1 MITAAQLQNSI
12 TYPEYIE
19 LTKSIIR
26 NVSPPAP
33 YHNEKMLKY
42 TEANL
47 ERMQRVSNNIA
58 IDQKLY
64 NLLNAIANKW
74 IWVIITEP
82 WCGDASQ
89 IVPALCAFADVNSN
103 IETKLIL
110 RDTNEDVMNAY
121 LTNGSSSIPKLI
133 CLKADTLKEVG
144 TWGPRPQEIQ
154 VMVDRFKSD
163 TTTTFGQKVRQIHQ
177 WYDDN
182 KSAALQEEFI
192 ALLQDWKA
200 KN

>member
-1 MITAAQLQNSI
+1 MITAAKLQESL
-12 TYPEYIE
+12 TYLEYIE
-19 LTKSIIR
+19 LTKSIIN
-26 NVSPPAP
+26 NVSPSAP
-33 YHNEKMLKY
+33 YDNEKMLKY

-47 ERMQRVSNNIA
+47 ERMQRVSNNIS

-64 NLLNAIANKW
+64 NLLTSVTDRW

-82 WCGDASQ
+82 WCGDAAQ
-89 IVPALCAFADVNSN
+89 IVPALCAFAEVNSN

-110 RDTNEDVMNAY
+110 RDTNLDLIDAY
-121 LTNGSSSIPKLI
+121 LTEGGRSIPKLI
-133 CLKADTLKEVG
+133 CLHQDTMEEIG
-144 TWGPRPQEIQ
+144 TWGPRPQQIQ
-154 VMVDRFKSD
+154 VMVDKFKSD
-163 TTTTFGQKVRQIHQ
+163 TTTSFGQKVRQIHQ

>member
-1 MITAAQLQNSI
+1 MITAAKLQESL
-12 TYPEYIE
+12 TYLEYIE
-19 LTKSIIR
+19 LTKSIIN
-26 NVSPPAP
+26 NVSPSAP
-33 YHNEKMLKY
+33 YDNEKMLKY

-47 ERMQRVSNNIA
+47 ERMQRVSNNIS

-64 NLLNAIANKW
+64 NLLTSVTDRW

-82 WCGDASQ
+82 WCGDAAQ

-110 RDTNEDVMNAY
+110 RDTNLDLMDAY
-121 LTNGSSSIPKLI
+121 LTEGGRSIPKLI
-133 CLKADTLKEVG
+133 CLHQDTMEEIG
-144 TWGPRPQEIQ
+144 TWGPRPQQIQ
-154 VMVDRFKSD
+154 VMVDKFKSY
-163 TTTTFGQKVRQIHQ
+163 TTTSFGQKVRQIHQ

-182 KSAALQEEFI
+182 KSAVLQEEFI

>member
-1 MITAAQLQNSI
+1 MITAAKLQESL
-12 TYPEYIE
+12 TYLEYIE
-19 LTKSIIR
+19 LTKSIIN
-26 NVSPPAP
+26 NVSPSAP
-33 YHNEKMLKY
+33 YDNEKMLKY

-47 ERMQRVSNNIA
+47 ERMQRVSNNIS

-64 NLLNAIANKW
+64 NLLTSVTDRW

-82 WCGDASQ
+82 WCGDAAQ
-89 IVPALCAFADVNSN
+89 IVPALCAFAEVNSN

-110 RDTNEDVMNAY
+110 RDTNLDLIDAY
-121 LTNGSSSIPKLI
+121 LTEGGRSIPKLI
-133 CLKADTLKEVG
+133 CLHQDTMVEIG

-154 VMVDRFKSD
+154 VMVDKFKSE
-163 TTTTFGQKVRQIHQ
+163 TTTSFGQKVRQIHQ

>member
-1 MITAAQLQNSI
+1 MITAAKLQESL
-12 TYPEYIE
+12 TYLEYIE
-19 LTKSIIR
+19 LTKSIIN
-26 NVSPPAP
+26 NVSPSAP
-33 YHNEKMLKY
+33 YDNEKMLKY

-47 ERMQRVSNNIA
+47 ERMQRVSNNIS

-64 NLLNAIANKW
+64 NLLTSVTDRW

-82 WCGDASQ
+82 WCGDAAQ
-89 IVPALCAFADVNSN
+89 IVPALCAFAEVNSN

-110 RDTNEDVMNAY
+110 RDTNLDLIDAY
-121 LTNGSSSIPKLI
+121 LTEGGRSIPKLI
-133 CLKADTLKEVG
+133 CLHQDTMEEIG
-144 TWGPRPQEIQ
+144 TWGPRPQQIQ
-154 VMVDRFKSD
+154 VMVDKFKSD
-163 TTTTFGQKVRQIHQ
+163 TTTSFGQKVRQIHQ

-192 ALLQDWKA
+192 ALLQDWKT

>member
-1 MITAAQLQNSI
+1 MITAAQLQESL
-12 TYPEYIE
+12 TYLEYIE
-19 LTKSIIR
+19 LTKSIIN
-26 NVSPPAP
+26 NVSPSAP
-33 YHNEKMLKY
+33 YDNEKMLKY

-47 ERMQRVSNNIA
+47 ERMQRVSNNIS

-64 NLLNAIANKW
+64 NLLTSVTDRW

-82 WCGDASQ
+82 WCGDAAQ
-89 IVPALCAFADVNSN
+89 IVPALCAFAEVNSN

-110 RDTNEDVMNAY
+110 RDTNLDLIDAY
-121 LTNGSSSIPKLI
+121 LTEGGRSIPKLI
-133 CLKADTLKEVG
+133 CLHQDTMEEIG
-144 TWGPRPQEIQ
+144 TWGPRPQQIQ
-154 VMVDRFKSD
+154 VMVDKFKSD
-163 TTTTFGQKVRQIHQ
+163 TTTSFGQKVRQIHQ

>member
-1 MITAAQLQNSI
+1 MITTAQIQKSV
-12 TYPEYIE
+12 TYSEYIE
-19 LTKSIIR
+19 LTKSIIE
-26 NVSPPAP
+26 NPSPTAP
-33 YHNEKMLKY
+33 YDNEKMLKY

-47 ERMQRVSNNIA
+47 ERMQRVSSNIA

-64 NLLNAIANKW
+64 NLLNSVNEKW

-82 WCGDASQ
+82 WCGDAAQ
-89 IVPALCAFADVNSN
+89 IVPALCAFADVNEN

-110 RDTNEDVMNAY
+110 RDTNLDLIDAY
-121 LTNGSSSIPKLI
+121 LTNGGRSIPKLI
-133 CLKADTLKEVG
+133 CVKAENLEEIG

-154 VMVDRFKSD
+154 VIVDAFISD
-163 TTTTFGQKVRQIHQ
+163 TTTSFGQKVRQIHE

>member
-19 LTKSIIR
+19 LTKSIIG
-26 NVSPPAP
+26 NATPPAP
-33 YHNEKMLKY
+33 YDDEKMLQY
-42 TEANL
+42 TKANL
-47 ERMQRVSNNIA
+47 ERMQRVSSNISM
-58 IDQKLY
+58 DQKLY
-64 NLLNAIANKW
+64 NLLNSVTDKW

-89 IVPALCAFADVNSN
+89 IVPALCAFAEVNEN

-110 RDTNEDVMNAY
+110 RDSNLDLIDAY
-121 LTNGSSSIPKLI
+121 LTNGGRSIPKLI
-133 CLKADTLKEVG
+133 CVNAGTLEEIGV
-144 TWGPRPQEIQ
+144 WGPRPQEIQ
-154 VMVDRFKSD
+154 VMVDKFKSD
-163 TTTTFGQKVRQIHQ
+163 TATSFGQKVRQIHQ

-192 ALLQDWKA
+192 ALLQDWKT